1 MKKVLVINAGSSSLK
16 FKLYTMPEES
26 VISQGIIER
35 IANKNSTFNVKYGDQ
50 SVEFFTEVPDHGA
63 AVSHVINFLQAH
75 GVIDSLDEIDCVGHR
90 VAHGG
95 EYFSDSALIDKNV
108 LKTIEDLIPLAPTHN
123 VANLAAIRAV
133 CARLPGVPAVAAFDT
148 SFHQS
153 IPPQNYIYPVPAS
166 WRKDYHIRRF
176 GFHGISYKYIA
187 DSLNKM
193 LSPYGK
199 MKNVICCH
207 LGNGSSI
214 CAMKNGRSFNTTMG
228 FTPLAGLMMGTR
240 CGDIDP
246 SILLYLINVAG
257 MSGEDIDYKLN
268 YCSGLAGVSEI
279 SNDCRDIIAAAEK
292 GNEKAILALNMYC
305 RRVSSTIA
313 AYITELNGLDTL
325 VFTAGIGE
333 NSSYI
338 RELIC
343 KNLSIFGVELD
354 AVANADK
361 ALIISSSSSK
371 ILVSVIPTDEE
382 LMIARDTVR
391 LAF

>member
-1 MKKVLVINAGSSSLK
+1 
-16 FKLYTMPEES
+16 
-26 VISQGIIER
+26 
-35 IANKNSTFNVKYGDQ
+35 
-50 SVEFFTEVPDHGA
+50 
-63 AVSHVINFLQAH
+63 
-75 GVIDSLDEIDCVGHR
+75 
-90 VAHGG
+90 
-95 EYFSDSALIDKNV
+95 
-108 LKTIEDLIPLAPTHN
+108 
-123 VANLAAIRAV
+123 
-133 CARLPGVPAVAAFDT
+133 
-148 SFHQS
+148 
-153 IPPQNYIYPVPAS
+153 
-166 WRKDYHIRRF
+166 
-176 GFHGISYKYIA
+176 
-187 DSLNKM
+187 
-193 LSPYGK
+193 
-199 MKNVICCH
+199 
-207 LGNGSSI
+207 
-214 CAMKNGRSFNTTMG
+214 
-228 FTPLAGLMMGTR
+228 
-240 CGDIDP
+240 
-246 SILLYLINVAG
+246 
-257 MSGEDIDYKLN
+257 DYKLN

-354 AVANADK
+354 VVANADK

>member
-35 IANKNSTFNVKYGDQ
+35 IANKISTFNVKYSDQ

-63 AVSHVINFLQAH
+63 AVSHVINFLLTH
-75 GVIDSLDEIDCVGHR
+75 GVIGSLNEIDCVGHR

-133 CARLPGVPAVAAFDT
+133 CARLPG
-148 SFHQS
+148 
-153 IPPQNYIYPVPAS
+153 VPAS

-257 MSGEDIDYKLN
+257 MSGEEIDYKLN
-268 YCSGLAGVSEI
+268 YCSGLAGVSEV

-354 AVANADK
+354 VVANADK